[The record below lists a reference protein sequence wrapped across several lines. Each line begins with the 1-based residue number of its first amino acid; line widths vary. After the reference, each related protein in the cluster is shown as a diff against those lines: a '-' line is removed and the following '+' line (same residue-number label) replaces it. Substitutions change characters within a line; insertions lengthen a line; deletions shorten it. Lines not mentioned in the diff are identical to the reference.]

1 MTFANGILLPS
12 TVFLIGH
19 SCHLPSPPFPVVLLS
34 LPLQPSI
41 LLLDYYSCTD
51 CKMYYFVLYWKKKK
65 TCRSSCA
72 LITTLRVK
80 RKKKKKKKE
89 LSVRYVC
96 AVLLSL
102 LATLPTNQLSIFVAL
117 SLSFPHASASPMLC
131 YPRLLYIHI
140 PLPFLKREIIIRT
153 SMDVKTNS
161 FLVLIESRKFDTSCV
176 HLTFCALLQLQS
188 CSQGAGKWPYCFIS
202 VLALRLKVVGE
213 GAGYPIAK
221 PGLFLHYSIF
231 PN

>member
-1 MTFANGILLPS
+1 MEYCSLLPY
-12 TVFLIGH
+12 FLLVTLAI
-19 SCHLPSPPFPVVLLS
+19 FPVLLFLLS
-34 LPLQPSI
+34 CSLFPSNPLFYCWTII
-41 LLLDYYSCTD
+41 LVQTAKCIIL
-51 CKMYYFVLYWKKKK
+51 YFIEKKK

-131 YPRLLYIHI
+131 YSRLLYIHI

-188 CSQGAGKWPYCFIS
+188 CSQGAGK
-202 VLALRLKVVGE
+202 
-213 GAGYPIAK
+213 
-221 PGLFLHYSIF
+221 
-231 PN
+231 